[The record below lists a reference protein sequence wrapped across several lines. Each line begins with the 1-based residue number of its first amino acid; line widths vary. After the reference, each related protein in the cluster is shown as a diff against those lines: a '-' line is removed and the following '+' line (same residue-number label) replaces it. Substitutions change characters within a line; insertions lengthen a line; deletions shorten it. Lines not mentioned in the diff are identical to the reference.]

1 MKRSGRD
8 CRSYTSDCLYGLSLF
23 IENFKELLPCQVRNH
38 LVAFKPSPYHSTKP
52 VWCVTTAATRLNDFK
67 PVFRHSILPVAGTEN
82 ITAYFSDLWDGYS
95 GDRKKAG
102 EMRRALDSGWSY
114 LAERSRLCKLPG

>member
-1 MKRSGRD
+1 MKRGGRD

-23 IENFKELLPCQVRNH
+23 IENFKDLLPCQVRNH

-52 VWCVTTAATRLNDFK
+52 VWRVTTSASSLNDLR
-67 PVFRHSILPVAGTEN
+67 PIFRHFILPVAGTEN

-95 GDRKKAG
+95 ISGVFCLGVPLVMEPIGRAG
-102 EMRRALDSGWSY
+102 GESHV
-114 LAERSRLCKLPG
+114 PGT